1 MVDGQVL
8 LDGHAPGGGVD
19 DELQRELVVG
29 IADNSIDAR
38 NQAID
43 LGIRDLDQINRVVAV
58 YRRRIPSRREIG
70 DRQIRLHERRADRSC
85 LAVRASEREGV
96 GMAAFAVCTGL
107 CGK

>member
-1 MVDGQVL
+1 MDGQVL

-19 DELQRELVVG
+19 DEPQCKLVVS

-38 NQAID
+38 DQAID

-70 DRQIRLHERRADRSC
+70 DRQIRLHESRADRSC
-85 LAVRASEREGV
+85 FAVRASEREGV
-96 GMAAFAVCTGL
+96 GMAAFAVGAGL
-107 CGK
+107 CGE